1 MCVIQPISPDA
12 PTSHLRKENRLE
24 PHLSVPD
31 GSTLTNQLGSTSS
44 PGGPGLQTCPPPP
57 PPPWGPRSTTPPSL
71 LALITPLI
79 PRKLCRGKEGEEAKK
94 KKKDK
99 TKRLAAHE
107 SPSIN
112 MDDFHANAEGA
123 GEQWQKLD
131 FVSE

>member
-94 KKKDK
+94 KKKIK
-99 TKRLAAHE
+99 QRGWQHMNHLA
-107 SPSIN
+107 SIWMTFMLMQRGPEN
-112 MDDFHANAEGA
+112 SG
-123 GEQWQKLD
+123 KSLIL
-131 FVSE
+131 